1 MNCNTSYA
9 QQESSIKDRFFNS
22 MSDDV
27 LSSFTLEQ
35 KQEIEKSIVK
45 NTSGSD
51 HCIDLRPV
59 IGFGKWRY
67 YTVFIVGKDR
77 RYQTRKRASLS
88 LLVKSLLILFGCI
101 GLFMFAILTMYL
113 IKSALGID
121 IFKHFSFGVWDAFRN
136 TFIS

>member
-1 MNCNTSYA
+1 MNCNTNCT
-9 QQESSIKDRFFNS
+9 QENSTIKDRFFNS

-27 LSSFTLEQ
+27 LLSFTPEQ
-35 KQEIEKSIVK
+35 KQEIEKSIIK

-88 LLVKSLLILFGCI
+88 LLVKSLLILFSCI

-136 TFIS
+136 TFIN